1 MTSKGLKALDKLR
14 FAVSIAQDL
23 PYKECN
29 ELCDTIKQAL
39 ERLEEYEK
47 LSNCYEVAECY
58 NGVRFIKC
66 PLEQELDKVKQEN
79 QELKKQRLDLSLQLQ
94 DYRLVKEITLP
105 NVLEENEKLEEENQE
120 LKEDMK
126 YYEELGK
133 DFYEYSTA
141 LEIIIKKNI
150 NLNILKTV
158 FNGVLKFYP
167 DMVKEYNSRIHNGMF
182 ELDSDEIRILHTV
195 LHKIDI
201 KCFLNEIKRGR

>member
-79 QELKKQRLDLSLQLQ
+79 QELKEQLKLTETARQLLYNELKCCNGISEYAQKLEKAIEIIEKWRRSQLYDLIDSLKSQ
-94 DYRLVKEITLP
+94 DIEDYKILEEIIFGE
-105 NVLEENEKLEEENQE
+105 VLE
-120 LKEDMK
+120 
-126 YYEELGK
+126 
-133 DFYEYSTA
+133 
-141 LEIIIKKNI
+141 
-150 NLNILKTV
+150 
-158 FNGVLKFYP
+158 
-167 DMVKEYNSRIHNGMF
+167 
-182 ELDSDEIRILHTV
+182 
-195 LHKIDI
+195 
-201 KCFLNEIKRGR
+201 